1 MLKERGISAKDIPFF
16 LNGGRGGNRLRKGI
30 VFMMLL
36 SLLMSA
42 CGAKTERSALKV
54 AAAADLTLAF
64 QEIGKRFE
72 AKTGTPV
79 VFSFGSTGQLAEQI
93 ANGAPFDVFAAANVQ
108 AIDKLTNEKLVVPET
123 AHVYALGRIG
133 IATKTKSIQT
143 LNDLL
148 KEDIKKIAI
157 ANPDHAPYGLA
168 AKQALQRAGIWEKVQ
183 PKMVY
188 GKNIADTL
196 AYIESGNAEA
206 GIVAL
211 SLMKTSHIDFHLI
224 EETMHDPI
232 QQAVAVMK
240 ATKHREEAKQFVAF
254 LRSAEGQEI
263 MKKYGF
269 SLPKGK

>member
-1 MLKERGISAKDIPFF
+1 
-16 LNGGRGGNRLRKGI
+16 
-30 VFMMLL
+30 
-36 SLLMSA
+36 MSG
-42 CGAKTERSALKV
+42 CGAKNEPSTLKV

-93 ANGAPFDVFAAANVQ
+93 KNGAPFDVFAAANVQ
-108 AIDKLTNEKLVVPET
+108 AIDELKKEHLILEGTE
-123 AHVYALGRIG
+123 HVYAFGRIG
-133 IATKTKSIQT
+133 IAAKSDISVRT

-148 KEDIKKIAI
+148 KENVKKIAI

-168 AKQALQRAGIWEKVQ
+168 AKQALQKAGIWEQVKN
-183 PKMVY
+183 KLVY

-196 AYIESGNAEA
+196 AYVESGNAEA

-211 SLMKTSHIDFHLI
+211 SLVKTSDVHFQLI
-224 EETMHDPI
+224 NEAMHEPI

-240 ATKHREEAKQFVAF
+240 ATKHREAAKQFVAF
-254 LRSAEGQEI
+254 LNSSEGREI

-269 SLPKGK
+269 SIPKEQ

>member
-1 MLKERGISAKDIPFF
+1 M
-16 LNGGRGGNRLRKGI
+16 RKGI

-36 SLLMSA
+36 SLLMGA
-42 CGAKTERSALKV
+42 CAAKTDPPTLKV

-64 QEIGKRFE
+64 QEVGKRFE
-72 AKTGTPV
+72 AKTGTRV

-93 ANGAPFDVFAAANVQ
+93 ENGAPFDVFAAANVQ
-108 AIDKLTNEKLVVPET
+108 AIDKLTKEKLVMPET

-133 IATKTKSIQT
+133 IATKLKSVQT

-148 KEDIKKIAI
+148 KDDIKKIAI

-168 AKQALQRAGIWEKVQ
+168 AKQALQHAGIWENVQ
-183 PKMVY
+183 PKIVY

-196 AYIESGNAEA
+196 AYVESGNAEA

-211 SLMKTSHIDFHLI
+211 SLMKTSDADFHLI
-224 EETMHDPI
+224 KETMHAPI
-232 QQAVAVMK
+232 QQAVAVMT

-254 LRSAEGQEI
+254 LRSTEGQKI

>member
-1 MLKERGISAKDIPFF
+1 MSGCNQKEQP
-16 LNGGRGGNRLRKGI
+16 
-30 VFMMLL
+30 
-36 SLLMSA
+36 
-42 CGAKTERSALKV
+42 SALKV

-93 ANGAPFDVFAAANVQ
+93 ENGAPFDVFAAANVQ
-108 AIDKLTNEKLVVPET
+108 AIEKLTKEKLVVPQT
-123 AHVYALGRIG
+123 VHVYALGRIV
-133 IATKTKSIQT
+133 IATKTKGAVQT

-148 KEDIKKIAI
+148 KDDIKKIAI
-157 ANPDHAPYGLA
+157 ANPDHAPYGVA
-168 AKQALQRAGIWEKVQ
+168 AKQALQKAGIWEQVK
-183 PKMVY
+183 PKIVY

-196 AYIESGNAEA
+196 AYVESGNAEA

-211 SLMKTSHIDFHLI
+211 SLVKTSRSFHFQLI
-224 EETMHDPI
+224 NEAMHEPI

-240 ATKHREEAKQFVAF
+240 ATKHREAAKQFVAF
-254 LRSAEGQEI
+254 LNSSEGREI

-269 SLPKGK
+269 SIPKEK

>member
-1 MLKERGISAKDIPFF
+1 MIMSGCNQKEQP
-16 LNGGRGGNRLRKGI
+16 
-30 VFMMLL
+30 
-36 SLLMSA
+36 
-42 CGAKTERSALKV
+42 SALKV

-93 ANGAPFDVFAAANVQ
+93 ENGAPFDVFAAANVQ
-108 AIDKLTNEKLVVPET
+108 AIEKLTKEKLVVPQT
-123 AHVYALGRIG
+123 VHVYALGRIV
-133 IATKTKSIQT
+133 IATKTKGAVQT

-148 KEDIKKIAI
+148 KDDIKKIAI
-157 ANPDHAPYGLA
+157 ANPDHAPYGVA
-168 AKQALQRAGIWEKVQ
+168 AKQALQKAGIWEQVK
-183 PKMVY
+183 PKIVY

-196 AYIESGNAEA
+196 AYVESGNAEA

-211 SLMKTSHIDFHLI
+211 SLVKTSRSFHFQLI
-224 EETMHDPI
+224 NEAMHEPI

-254 LRSAEGQEI
+254 LNSSEGRKI

-269 SLPKGK
+269 SIPKEK

>member
-1 MLKERGISAKDIPFF
+1 M
-16 LNGGRGGNRLRKGI
+16 RKGI
-30 VFMMLL
+30 IFIMLL
-36 SLLMSA
+36 SLLMSG
-42 CGAKTERSALKV
+42 CGAKNEPSTLKV

-93 ANGAPFDVFAAANVQ
+93 ENGAPFDVFAAANVQ
-108 AIDKLTNEKLVVPET
+108 AIEKLTKEKLVVPET
-123 AHVYALGRIG
+123 VHVYALGRIV
-133 IATKTKSIQT
+133 IATKTKGAVQT

-148 KEDIKKIAI
+148 KDDIKKIAI
-157 ANPDHAPYGLA
+157 ANPDHAPYGVA
-168 AKQALQRAGIWEKVQ
+168 AKQALQKAGIWEQVK
-183 PKMVY
+183 PKIVY

-196 AYIESGNAEA
+196 AYVESGNAEA

-211 SLMKTSHIDFHLI
+211 SLVKTSRSFHFQLI
-224 EETMHDPI
+224 NEAMHEPI

-240 ATKHREEAKQFVAF
+240 ATKHREAAKQFVAF
-254 LRSAEGQEI
+254 LNSSEGREI

-269 SLPKGK
+269 SIPKEK

>member
-1 MLKERGISAKDIPFF
+1 MSGCNQKEQP
-16 LNGGRGGNRLRKGI
+16 
-30 VFMMLL
+30 
-36 SLLMSA
+36 
-42 CGAKTERSALKV
+42 SALKV

-93 ANGAPFDVFAAANVQ
+93 ENGAPFDVFAAANVQ
-108 AIDKLTNEKLVVPET
+108 AIEKLTKEKLVVPQT
-123 AHVYALGRIG
+123 VHVYALGRIV
-133 IATKTKSIQT
+133 IATKTKGAVQT

-148 KEDIKKIAI
+148 KDDIKKIAI
-157 ANPDHAPYGLA
+157 ANPDHAPYGVA
-168 AKQALQRAGIWEKVQ
+168 AKQALQKAGIWEQVK
-183 PKMVY
+183 PKIVY

-196 AYIESGNAEA
+196 AYVESGNAEA

-211 SLMKTSHIDFHLI
+211 SLVKTSRSFHFQLI
-224 EETMHDPI
+224 NEAMHEPI

-254 LRSAEGQEI
+254 LNSSEGRKI

-269 SLPKGK
+269 SIPKEK

>member
-1 MLKERGISAKDIPFF
+1 MCVSMIMSGCNQKEQP
-16 LNGGRGGNRLRKGI
+16 
-30 VFMMLL
+30 
-36 SLLMSA
+36 
-42 CGAKTERSALKV
+42 SALKV

-93 ANGAPFDVFAAANVQ
+93 ENGAPFDVFAAANVQ
-108 AIDKLTNEKLVVPET
+108 AIEKLTKEKLVVPQT
-123 AHVYALGRIG
+123 VHVYALGRIV
-133 IATKTKSIQT
+133 IATKTKGAVQT

-148 KEDIKKIAI
+148 KDDIKKIAI
-157 ANPDHAPYGLA
+157 ANPDHAPYGVA
-168 AKQALQRAGIWEKVQ
+168 AKQALQKAGIWEQVK
-183 PKMVY
+183 PKIVY

-196 AYIESGNAEA
+196 AYVESGNAEA

-211 SLMKTSHIDFHLI
+211 SLVKTSRSFHFQLI
-224 EETMHDPI
+224 NEAMHEPI

-254 LRSAEGQEI
+254 LNSSEGRKI

-269 SLPKGK
+269 SIPKEK